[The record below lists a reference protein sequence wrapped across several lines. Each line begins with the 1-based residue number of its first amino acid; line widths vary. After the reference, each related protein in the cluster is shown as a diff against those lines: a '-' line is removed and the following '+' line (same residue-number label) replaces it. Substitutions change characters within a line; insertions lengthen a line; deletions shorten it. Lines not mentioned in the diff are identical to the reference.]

1 MNLRI
6 EVKVCQYDCLRE
18 SFNLRGAG
26 VRGHKAGWLGWRGL
40 KKRSTSSEMLLYDL
54 TVPVNRN
61 G

>member
-40 KKRSTSSEMLLYDL
+40 KKRSTSSEMLPYDL
-54 TVPVNRN
+54 TVR
-61 G
+61 